1 MKLPLKGFGSF
12 GPLEE
17 EYSPEEIVLLKHY
30 GYDNVA
36 EHIAA
41 PGLYRMMVEKAFLA
55 NDQSE
60 YAHALRRGA
69 SALSK
74 SNPLRMTPEFN
85 ALVRLVPTLHTKSWS
100 ENSLEGL
107 DMQYGIEVFPS
118 LAD

>member
-1 MKLPLKGFGSF
+1 MMQSNF
-12 GPLEE
+12 GPIEQ

-30 GYDNVA
+30 GYYNVA

-60 YAHALRRGA
+60 YANALRRGA

-74 SNPLRMTPEFN
+74 CNPLRMTPEFN
-85 ALVRLVPTLHTKSWS
+85 ELVKVRILVGGVF
-100 ENSLEGL
+100 EDGL
-107 DMQYGIEVFPS
+107 F
-118 LAD
+118 